1 MPLTIE
7 QRNFLFENTRTWDEI
22 SKEDQEDI
30 FNYKREE
37 IMFNLESTP
46 FDNFPDKYR
55 SYAEEAADQADNMR
69 TPWFFFAIFCSM
81 KMESGETVLES
92 LDKEILESL
101 KETVF
106 IELPSKSNFKLEILQ

>member
-7 QRNFLFENTRTWDEI
+7 QTNFLFETACTWDDM
-22 SKEDQEDI
+22 SKENQEDI
-30 FNYKREE
+30 FNWKREQ
-37 IMFNLESTP
+37 IMLNLESTP
-46 FDNFPDKYR
+46 FDDFPDKYR

-81 KMESGETVLES
+81 KMENGETVQES

-106 IELPSKSNFKLEILQ
+106 IELPSDSNFKLEIIQ